1 LREISTELSLLQG
14 EIRQLEETKTDAIRA
29 REKLVE
35 MQKTEREARELL
47 LALSDYIK
55 ESDPTKAM
63 TTVVTDVLKKLF
75 SDDIVSFNIETV
87 EKRNQLETYFTITR
101 KYGKGKVTQPI
112 MVTSGGGLIDVVFM
126 MIRIILLVNHPSKSR
141 RVLFADEP
149 MKNLSIEKR
158 GMFMDLLRQICKE
171 FDIQIVMTTHEQEY
185 IESADQVFR
194 FSLEGGETHAEEVLG
209 VDGIRPV

>member
-1 LREISTELSLLQG
+1 MREISTELSLHQG
-14 EIRQLEETKTDAIRA
+14 EIQQLEETKREADMSK
-29 REKLVE
+29 EKLLAKQE
-35 MQKTEREARELL
+35 TEKEARELL

-75 SDDIVSFNIETV
+75 SEDIVSFNIETV

-101 KYGKGKVTQPI
+101 MYGKGKVTQPI

-126 MIRIILLVNHPSKSR
+126 MIRIILLVNHPSKPR

-149 MKNLSIEKR
+149 MKNLSVEKR
-158 GMFMDLLRQICKE
+158 GIFMELLKQICKE
-171 FDIQIVMTTHEQEY
+171 FEIQIIMTTHEQEY
-185 IESADQVFR
+185 IESADQVIR
-194 FSLEGGETHAEEVLG
+194 FSLRGGETHAEEMLG
-209 VDGIRPV
+209 ADGV